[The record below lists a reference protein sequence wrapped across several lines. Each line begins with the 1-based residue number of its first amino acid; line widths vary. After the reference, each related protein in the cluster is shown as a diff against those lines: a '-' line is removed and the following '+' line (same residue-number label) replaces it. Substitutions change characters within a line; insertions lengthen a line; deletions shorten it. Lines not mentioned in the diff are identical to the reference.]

1 LIAQNR
7 PSPGTKLD
15 CEIAAGHGNV
25 VGCSWATAGTVHPI
39 FRIAILEKQVMMWIE
54 DDEDGRKGLYS
65 RNGR

>member
-1 LIAQNR
+1 MRAVLLDFVCTE
-7 PSPGTKLD
+7 SP
-15 CEIAAGHGNV
+15 
-25 VGCSWATAGTVHPI
+25 AGTVHPI